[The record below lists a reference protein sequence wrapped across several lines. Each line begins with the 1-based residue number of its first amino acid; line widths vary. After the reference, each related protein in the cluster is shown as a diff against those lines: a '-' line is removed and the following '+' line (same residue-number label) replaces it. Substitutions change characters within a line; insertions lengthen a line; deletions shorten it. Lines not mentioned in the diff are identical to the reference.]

1 MEGYRH
7 ILLMKKGQTF
17 MSPENYLPEELI
29 RQLDES
35 LRSLPY
41 IRPEDIP
48 RIDLYMDQVTSFM
61 DEHLGQNS
69 QDGDGRVLTKTMIN
83 NYAKNK
89 LLPPPVKKKYSAEHM
104 LILVF
109 IYYFKGILSLQDIHS
124 LLGPLSERFFH
135 TDNSVGISGIYSEV
149 MEACSK
155 ETDRLRADI
164 SGFIEKA
171 GRTFQD
177 ADEKDRDFLRY
188 FALVCYLSIDVY
200 MKRYVIEQLIEGYP
214 SPNPRGK
221 R

>member
-1 MEGYRH
+1 
-7 ILLMKKGQTF
+7 

-135 TDNSVGISGIYSEV
+135 TDNSVGISGIYSEI

-164 SGFIEKA
+164 SDFIEKA